1 MKQYTITMKFR
12 VEAEKANLN
21 KITEYADE
29 LSENIMCDNK
39 LVYNDDIEIIDVVVD
54 DIENNIDDF
63 DEEDEYSFEDED

>member
-29 LSENIMCDNK
+29 LSENIMGDNK
-39 LVYNDDIEIIDVVVD
+39 LVYNDDIEIIDVVID

-63 DEEDEYSFEDED
+63 DDDDVYEEDYED

>member
-1 MKQYTITMKFR
+1 MKFR

-29 LSENIMCDNK
+29 LSENIMGDNK
-39 LVYNDDIEIIDVVVD
+39 LVYNDDIEIIDVVID

-63 DEEDEYSFEDED
+63 DDDDVYEEDYED

>member
-1 MKQYTITMKFR
+1 MKFR

-29 LSENIMCDNK
+29 LSENIMGDTK

-54 DIENNIDDF
+54 DIENNIDDYDEEEDYSF
-63 DEEDEYSFEDED
+63 DEED

>member
-29 LSENIMCDNK
+29 LSENIMGDTK

-54 DIENNIDDF
+54 DIENNIDDYDEEEDYSF
-63 DEEDEYSFEDED
+63 DEED